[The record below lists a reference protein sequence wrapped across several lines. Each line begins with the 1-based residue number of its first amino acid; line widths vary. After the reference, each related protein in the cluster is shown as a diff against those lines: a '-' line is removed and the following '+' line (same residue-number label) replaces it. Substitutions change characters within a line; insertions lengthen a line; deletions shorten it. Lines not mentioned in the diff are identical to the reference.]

1 MLILN
6 FELRFQICSWGGG
19 GDGWAVAG
27 GGGGASQISM
37 LLPLR
42 LSLLIHRRPT
52 RLRGSSEAPNFIEKY
67 ISITYCISIL
77 SNFIDF

>member
-6 FELRFQICSWGGG
+6 FELRFQVCSWGGG

-27 GGGGASQISM
+27 GGGGASQLSW

-42 LSLLIHRRPT
+42 LPLLIHRRPT
-52 RLRGSSEAPNFIEKY
+52 GLRGNGQAPRNVLLI
-67 ISITYCISIL
+67 
-77 SNFIDF
+77 